1 MNSPETPPEE
11 RPALR
16 ALLRQ
21 PDFLRL
27 WLVGAFA
34 NAMRWL
40 ELLAS
45 GLFAYEVTGS
55 ALAVTGVVAARQL
68 PQLFLGAFAG
78 AVSEAVDR
86 KLIVML
92 ALLVP
97 ASVSTVLATLAT
109 TGHLQLWHV
118 ALGNLAAGTMWAT
131 EMSTRRRMVGEAA
144 GPLIIPAI
152 ALDSATN
159 AATRMIGPL
168 LGGFAFEWLGMKG
181 AYTVTALV
189 QFLGAFAMAGLVYHQ
204 MTRRLALARIPADIV
219 EGLRFARTKPLI
231 LLVYGV
237 TIVTNA
243 FAFSYSGL
251 VAPLGRIE
259 GGIAVARVERPIAE
273 EPEERSV
280 NVVGPR
286 ASDGVDHTTR
296 CTSELGHITGA
307 DHLEFLHGIL
317 RNLRADARPA
327 GSLLVILIG
336 GVVAVREEGAAQGH
350 SAERNQ
356 AEDPVGGHTGRKQRE
371 RIEPAPIDG
380 QIHDLPAADRAGDF
394 GLGFV
399 HAHGRGGHLNLGARR
414 GDGEIHIYAHVLSD
428 LDADFVAFPGGK
440 SGGRNGN
447 RVAGAWR
454 NRRCAELSRIIR
466 FDGPGES
473 IGRVRDFD
481 LGSRNRCA
489 SWILY
494 LAEDGPLT
502 GSRLPINA

>member
-1 MNSPETPPEE
+1 MPPAHARGATAPRRQGCPAANDGASSSSSGDSVGRTIAATIACAPMNSPETPPEE

-168 LGGFAFEWLGMKG
+168 LGGFAFQWLGMKG

-189 QFLGAFAMAGLVYHQ
+189 QFAGAFAMAGLVYHQ
-204 MTRRLALARIPADIV
+204 VTRRLMIARIPADIV
-219 EGLRFARTKPLI
+219 DGLRLARTRPMI
-231 LLVYGV
+231 LLVFGV
-237 TIVTNA
+237 TVVTNA
-243 FAFSYSGL
+243 FAFSYTGL
-251 VAPLGRIE
+251 LAPLGLGDFHVSPALVGLLAAGEPIGALM
-259 GGIAVARVERPIAE
+259 GGALIALGLLRMDRRMAF
-273 EPEERSV
+273 
-280 NVVGPR
+280 VG
-286 ASDGVDHTTR
+286 
-296 CTSELGHITGA
+296 
-307 DHLEFLHGIL
+307 
-317 RNLRADARPA
+317 
-327 GSLLVILIG
+327 
-336 GVVAVREEGAAQGH
+336 GAAFFMAALVVTAL
-350 SAERNQ
+350 SSSYWLAF
-356 AEDPVGGHTGRKQRE
+356 VVLLLGGFGTAGFGNMQTTLMLTE
-371 RIEPAPIDG
+371 AP
-380 QIHDLPAADRAGDF
+380 PNMRS
-394 GLGFV
+394 
-399 HAHGRGGHLNLGARR
+399 R
-414 GDGEIHIYAHVLSD
+414 
-428 LDADFVAFPGGK
+428 P
-440 SGGRNGN
+440 SG
-447 RVAGAWR
+447 
-454 NRRCAELSRIIR
+454 
-466 FDGPGES
+466 
-473 IGRVRDFD
+473 
-481 LGSRNRCA
+481 
-489 SWILY
+489 
-494 LAEDGPLT
+494 
-502 GSRLPINA
+502 